1 MLNKSSNII
10 EKEFKNLR
18 KELLDLTLRNQL
30 LNFKTRAKTITI
42 VNQSPVN
49 LFQTL
54 VLQDN
59 KMYFVANKKD
69 KKEDKSSVWDHIPFD
84 FSKFSEGDKK
94 LATDLTPKELQK
106 RLYYINNQAK
116 TMLQEQGY
124 NILYLAIGFLQWK
137 DKSKPRQKNNAPLVL
152 IPVAMER
159 KKVGESFNLEWTGE
173 DIQTNISLKAKLL
186 EAGIELPNF
195 EFKRYGE
202 VIDHYIASV
211 RRAVSRMDGWEV
223 NNNVA
228 LGFFSFTKFVMYN
241 DLNPEAWEDNVDLTK
256 NELIQAIFNPAKND
270 QEAFKEEDIDSQLE
284 YRDMYQVLDADS
296 SQIAAIQDVKA
307 GRNLVVEGPPGTGKS
322 QTIVNLIAE
331 LLAEG
336 KSVLFV
342 SEKMAALDVVKD
354 RLTGVGL
361 GKFVLELH
369 SHKTRRKKFLKDLQK
384 ATNVRAQDPLNIDQT
399 IRKLETLRRQLDD
412 YSQIIHKPAFA
423 VNLSPFQ
430 LYGMKESADDHF
442 SRKNAL
448 MPLVRFQ
455 NPETITLK
463 ELDDMKVSLENLA
476 ELYQTISKE
485 NPWSKCSPKSLL
497 PADLREIEMLIN
509 DTLHALDNFLV
520 ERGRVYDIYGIKKPD
535 TLNEFQN
542 SLSAFEVIK
551 SQNAELIDGSILKS
565 GAWNNNNDD
574 AFKLIQELERY
585 QRYSGILT
593 KFNQS
598 IFQVDI
604 DRLIYELRNISTKK
618 FRFFNNKQHIE
629 LVERYYAVP
638 VPGSVDEIIR
648 DLQEAKAVIKI
659 RNNLEANRALGEKY
673 YGAYWHLNANPNDL
687 KEIARWMNEFT
698 ALVRDGTFS
707 ENTIDLMSKDLFDIK
722 PERDLAEY
730 IDSGEEFVRVLSK
743 LKDKLNPRSKLI
755 FKRET
760 GDVSFEAWQEQLYK
774 WRGQLSSLHLWS
786 QYLNTKNSLKNSN
799 ASMFVDSIE
808 KRNIKKDDIEAL
820 VDGNFAD
827 SLLNILFVENQEL
840 ATFIGEL
847 HENRIREF
855 KDLDKKILVLNR
867 KRIFHKLNSNIPK
880 IFGGTENPQAKI
892 LAGEFTRKSGHMPV
906 RKLLEKAGGM
916 IKQIK
921 PCFMM
926 SPLSIAQYLDPTN
939 EELQFDVVIFDE
951 ASQVKPEDALGAFMR
966 GKTAVVMGDTQQL
979 PPTSFFDQM
988 SDADSDE
995 EEATSLD
1002 MESILHLCKLS
1013 FPVKMLKWHYRSRHE
1028 SLISVSNREF
1038 YDDDLL
1044 VYPSPSHSD
1053 PELGLKFH
1061 YNPNTAYDRGSSSA
1075 NPLEAKDVVE
1085 EIFNHFEKYGDTKSL
1100 GVGTFSVAQK
1110 NAILEELEVRRK
1122 ERPEFEALFSD
1133 NKDEHFFV
1141 KNLETIQGDERDVIL
1156 ISVGYGYDNDRKMS
1170 LNFGP
1175 LNQDGGERRLNV
1187 LITRAREKC
1196 VVFSNFK
1203 AYDMKLTANPPYG
1216 VKSLKEFLEYAENL
1230 TLGTHGPEMHTKE
1243 PFEDAIANYL
1253 EENGYIVD
1261 RQIGC
1266 AGFRVDLAIVDDENP
1281 GKYILGITTDG
1292 KMYSSSKV
1300 ARDRDRLR
1308 EQVLTGLGWKLY
1320 HLWSTDWYRNRD
1332 LGRKKL
1338 LDFVEK
1344 SIKQSR
1350 EEEKRRT
1357 EEAKKLAEKR
1367 RIEAEKRAE
1376 ELRLAREKEEAEKRA
1391 QEEAESD
1398 DEINPEDIGPSDFVE
1413 VEKVDGGDVLEKPID
1428 VSEINP
1434 SEFFEDDNH
1443 EKSTKNEKL
1452 DDVETVSEFV
1462 AAEEVVDDS
1471 VDVKDDSEFVAVEE
1485 VVDDSVDV
1493 KDDSEFVE
1501 NEIVDSSEVNV
1512 TQDKS
1517 KSDDDLNDVY
1527 VENDSEFVADIP
1539 ESADEEKAD
1548 DAKVELAENED
1559 KSSDDDEVWESKDE
1573 DTSQND
1579 DAEVWEEDDGIS
1591 PEDNAEVWEDE
1602 KDYSDDESENKSSNP
1617 IRDKIKS
1624 FFKHDDSE
1632 EKMDKNP
1639 LFSGLRFTKDLG
1651 KNSDLEKEFE
1661 DSLKEDKSSDDK
1673 VDLGSD
1679 DDYIYVDHSHDDERF
1694 LEDEEEPIIF
1704 DTHEDIQD
1712 DADNLNDDSIIVDH
1726 SHDTVKKD
1734 SINEEMTS
1742 ENVKKDD
1749 GSFDFKQEPI
1759 NSDVDDIKFD
1769 SNVEDH
1775 SGVDDIKFDSD
1786 VGDYSGVDDVKVE
1799 NIADDEV
1806 IEENNFDNPTENDD
1820 KVDLGSDDDYIF
1832 VDHSHDEPIEESDD
1846 KENIVEEDS
1855 QSNIEERQNDTKS
1868 KMRHKL
1874 DSFIA
1879 DVINNAESQLEPEEI
1894 ETLRG
1899 EVIDEDIESSHK
1911 PAPEDEFV
1919 VEAEI
1924 VTDGEDL
1931 NIFNDVLPDLNNDV
1945 SINDDET
1952 ESIEDYSDLKR
1963 PTPKTNFEDEELNI
1977 FNDDLPDMRND
1988 IHDEATNIVDRAMD
2002 EFMEE
2007 VFSSNDSSNEKFT
2020 ETIENDD
2027 TDIIENEN
2035 SKINSDNRDDWSVG
2049 NDDVGINS
2057 DNRDDWSVGNDDE
2070 VNSNNPSD
2078 ESINEDGVTFYQGSN
2093 DVKSKLRKNNLYYD
2107 DEKPRS
2113 VRDSIRGFKKDMQ
2126 YINKSLKEIENPTK
2140 VDYVSVVDRTE
2151 EYNPEDYLN
2160 MPSDDDS
2167 QLIID
2172 REEELTFAE
2181 KEEKRIERELMAESI
2196 EEDLT
2201 DDVIVNVNNKHVQEE
2216 IKDQTLEDIIQ
2227 SANED
2232 YKEIEKERYKNNNTL
2247 KSFDDKKLPGKRKL
2261 EDSIFDYVEVTDI
2274 GIHSSDELYKKPSS
2288 EVAKSINAIV
2298 DVEGPIHVSEVIK
2311 RVKDSCNIKRAGST
2325 LKKTVN
2331 SAIRESENSGDII
2344 KIGDFLY
2351 DASNNNVVIRR
2362 RNKPNIDLISDE
2374 EISKNIELVLLH
2386 KQNMTTKQIAKETSR
2401 NFGFKS
2407 TSKKTADRING
2418 VLDLMI
2424 ANNKVKITNDV
2435 VELN

>member
-18 KELLDLTLRNQL
+18 RELLDLTLRNQL
-30 LNFKTRAKTITI
+30 LNFKSRAKTITI

-54 VLQDN
+54 VLQDS

-69 KKEDKSSVWDHIPFD
+69 KNEDKSSVWDHIPFD
-84 FSKFSEGDKK
+84 FSKFSEGDRK

-124 NILYLAIGFLQWK
+124 NILYLAVGFLEWK
-137 DKSKPRQKNNAPLVL
+137 DKSKPRQKNKAPLVL

-186 EAGIELPNF
+186 EAGIELPDF
-195 EFKRYGE
+195 QFKRYGE

-223 NNNVA
+223 NSNVA

-241 DLNPEAWEDNVDLTK
+241 DLNPEAWAENVDLTK

-270 QEAFKEEDIDSQLE
+270 QEAFREEDIDSQLE
-284 YRDMYQVLDADS
+284 YRTMYQVLDADS
-296 SQIAAIQDVKA
+296 SQIAAIEDVKA

-384 ATNVRAQDPLNIDQT
+384 ATNVRAQEPLNIDQT

-412 YSQIIHKPAFA
+412 YSQIIHKPVFA
-423 VNLSPFQ
+423 VNLSAFQ
-430 LYGMKESADDHF
+430 LYGMKEGADDHF
-442 SRKNAL
+442 ARKGTL
-448 MPLVRFQ
+448 MPLVRFE
-455 NPETITLK
+455 NPETVTLK
-463 ELDDMKVSLENLA
+463 DLDDMKIALENLA

-485 NPWSKCSPKSLL
+485 NPWSKCAPKSLL

-509 DTLHALDNFLV
+509 DCLLSLDNFLV
-520 ERGRVYDIYGIKKPD
+520 ERGRVYDIYGIKQPD

-542 SLSAFEVIK
+542 SLSAFEIIK
-551 SQNAELIDGSILKS
+551 SQNAELIDGSIIKS

-574 AFKLIQELERY
+574 AYLLIRELEKY
-585 QRYSGILT
+585 QKYAPALD

-598 IFQVDI
+598 IYQADI
-604 DRLIYELRNISTKK
+604 DRLIAELHQISNKR
-618 FRFFNNKQHIE
+618 FRLFNNNQHIE

-638 VPGSVDEIIR
+638 VSGSADDIIR
-648 DLQEAKAVIKI
+648 ELKQAKAIIKI
-659 RNNLEANRALGEKY
+659 RKNLEANDALGRKY
-673 YGAYWHLNANPNDL
+673 YGGYWHLNADPNDL
-687 KEIARWMNEFT
+687 KAIARWMNEFT

-730 IDSGEEFVRVLSK
+730 IDAGEEFVRVLSR

-760 GDVSFEAWQEQLYK
+760 GDVPFEAWKEQLYT

-786 QYLNTKNSLKNSN
+786 QYLNTKNALKTSN
-799 ASMFVDSIE
+799 AKMFVDSIE
-808 KRNIKKDDIEAL
+808 KRNINKYDIEAL
-820 VDGNFAD
+820 VEGNFAD

-840 ATFIGEL
+840 ATFVGEL

-867 KRIFHKLNSNIPK
+867 KRIYHKLNSNIPK

-1028 SLISVSNREF
+1028 SLITVSNREF
-1038 YDDDLL
+1038 YDNDLL
-1044 VYPSPSHSD
+1044 VYPSPSHND

-1061 YNPNTAYDRGSSSA
+1061 YNPNTAYHRGSSSA
-1075 NPLEAKDVVE
+1075 NPLEAEDVAE
-1085 EIFNHFEKYGDTKSL
+1085 EIFNHFEKYGDSKSL

-1110 NAILEELEVRRK
+1110 NAILEALEVKRK
-1122 ERPEFEALFSD
+1122 ERPEFEPLFSE
-1133 NKDEHFFV
+1133 NKEERFFV

-1156 ISVGYGYDNDRKMS
+1156 ISVGYGYDQDGKMS

-1216 VKSLKEFLEYAENL
+1216 VRSLREFLEYAENL
-1230 TLGTHGPEMHTKE
+1230 TLGTKMADEYTKE
-1243 PFEDAIANYL
+1243 PFEDAIASFL
-1253 EENGYIVD
+1253 EENGYTVD

-1338 LDFVEK
+1338 LENIEK
-1344 SIKQSR
+1344 SIRRTR
-1350 EEEKRRT
+1350 EEEKRRS
-1357 EEAKKLAEKR
+1357 EEEKKLAEKR
-1367 RIEAEKRAE
+1367 RLEAEKKAE
-1376 ELRLAREKEEAEKRA
+1376 ELRLAREKEEKERAEK
-1391 QEEAESD
+1391 EAEEN
-1398 DEINPEDIGPSDFVE
+1398 EINAEDVGPIDFVE
-1413 VEKVDGGDVLEKPID
+1413 VEKVDDGDIFEKPVD
-1428 VSEINP
+1428 VSEIDPKELFGEETETTSSEDTQDNPINEDASSQKETP
-1434 SEFFEDDNH
+1434 SEFVVVDTPDEDVKY
-1443 EKSTKNEKL
+1443 E
-1452 DDVETVSEFV
+1452 ETPSEFV
-1462 AAEEVVDDS
+1462 VDEEDD
-1471 VDVKDDSEFVAVEE
+1471 VDVSSNEGESVETSPQE
-1485 VVDDSVDV
+1485 P
-1493 KDDSEFVE
+1493 
-1501 NEIVDSSEVNV
+1501 EVNV
-1512 TQDKS
+1512 SEDATDKDTGI
-1517 KSDDDLNDVY
+1517 KSD
-1527 VENDSEFVADIP
+1527 EIKP
-1539 ESADEEKAD
+1539 ETSAD
-1548 DAKVELAENED
+1548 D
-1559 KSSDDDEVWESKDE
+1559 KEVWEAE
-1573 DTSQND
+1573 EEPINEND
-1579 DAEVWEEDDGIS
+1579 DAEVWESDDGVA
-1591 PEDNAEVWEDE
+1591 PEDNAEVWEND
-1602 KDYSDDESENKSSNP
+1602 KDYSDDESEHTSFKE
-1617 IRDKIKS
+1617 KVKS
-1624 FFKHDDSE
+1624 FFKHDDADESSS
-1632 EKMDKNP
+1632 KSS
-1639 LFSGLRFTKDLG
+1639 LFSGLSFEKDLG
-1651 KNSDLEKEFE
+1651 DNSDLEDELDDNIQDQKPAE
-1661 DSLKEDKSSDDK
+1661 DDK

-1679 DDYIYVDHSHDDERF
+1679 DDYIYVDHS
-1694 LEDEEEPIIF
+1694 
-1704 DTHEDIQD
+1704 
-1712 DADNLNDDSIIVDH
+1712 N
-1726 SHDTVKKD
+1726 
-1734 SINEEMTS
+1734 
-1742 ENVKKDD
+1742 
-1749 GSFDFKQEPI
+1749 
-1759 NSDVDDIKFD
+1759 
-1769 SNVEDH
+1769 
-1775 SGVDDIKFDSD
+1775 
-1786 VGDYSGVDDVKVE
+1786 
-1799 NIADDEV
+1799 DEV
-1806 IEENNFDNPTENDD
+1806 IDEVDEPDRPDINDYVSKGDSDYSSDDESVEEVKHDDVAKQKNIKKPVFSDKINIEPDEPIQDEADLDSDDVQELHEDNIDLESGNVNDDAPEESKDNVDFESEKLSDDD
-1820 KVDLGSDDDYIF
+1820 KVDLGSDDDYIY
-1832 VDHSHDEPIEESDD
+1832 VDHSNDEV
-1846 KENIVEEDS
+1846 VEETETAGDDS
-1855 QSNIEERQNDTKS
+1855 QDDDFEDKPQEIKTPNRSKRPNFVKSIISEVVSGETK
-1868 KMRHKL
+1868 
-1874 DSFIA
+1874 
-1879 DVINNAESQLEPEEI
+1879 LEPEEI
-1894 ETLRG
+1894 EVVRG
-1899 EVIDEDIESSHK
+1899 EIIEEDVPLHK
-1911 PAPEDEFV
+1911 PAPKDENV

-1924 VTDGEDL
+1924 VNGQDYYSEDIL
-1931 NIFNDVLPDLNNDV
+1931 
-1945 SINDDET
+1945 E
-1952 ESIEDYSDLKR
+1952 K
-1963 PTPKTNFEDEELNI
+1963 PTPKKDYFEEDEELNI
-1977 FNDDLPDMRND
+1977 FTDELPDLNNEGYDEIHEEATRVIDKAMNEFMKGVLESDDLD
-1988 IHDEATNIVDRAMD
+1988 IHE
-2002 EFMEE
+2002 
-2007 VFSSNDSSNEKFT
+2007 DSP
-2020 ETIENDD
+2020 I
-2027 TDIIENEN
+2027 
-2035 SKINSDNRDDWSVG
+2035 
-2049 NDDVGINS
+2049 
-2057 DNRDDWSVGNDDE
+2057 
-2070 VNSNNPSD
+2070 D
-2078 ESINEDGVTFYQGSN
+2078 ESIQDRFVDEEIDDAGINVEDSFVDEEISDDNKTDIFEEEEITEGDAKDTSEYEEEIIYFKGAN
-2093 DVKSKLRKNNLYYD
+2093 DVTNPLRKNNVYYN
-2107 DEKPRS
+2107 EHKNKS
-2113 VRDSIRGFKKDMQ
+2113 IRDSIKGIKKDMQ
-2126 YINKSLKEIENPTK
+2126 YINKSLNEIENPTQI
-2140 VDYVSVVDRTE
+2140 DYVSVVDRTE
-2151 EYNPEDYLN
+2151 EYDPNDYLSR
-2160 MPSDDDS
+2160 PSDDDS
-2167 QLIID
+2167 DKIIQM
-2172 REEELTFAE
+2172 EEEQRSENEFMDDSFE
-2181 KEEKRIERELMAESI
+2181 MEIPGN
-2196 EEDLT
+2196 
-2201 DDVIVNVNNKHVQEE
+2201 DDVIVTVNNPHVREE
-2216 IKDQTLEDIIQ
+2216 LKDQALEDIIQ
-2227 SANED
+2227 TADED
-2232 YKEIEKERYKNNNTL
+2232 YKEIEKERFQSSNKL
-2247 KSFDDKKLPGKRKL
+2247 KAFDDQKLPGKKSL
-2261 EDSIFDYVEVTDI
+2261 EDEIIDYVQATDI
-2274 GIHSSDELYKKPSS
+2274 GLTPQNDLYAQPIPK
-2288 EVAKSINAIV
+2288 VAQSIKAIV
-2298 DVEGPIHVSEVIK
+2298 DIEGPVHIK
-2311 RVKDSCNIKRAGST
+2311 DVTTRIKDSCNIKRAGSN
-2325 LKKTVN
+2325 LKKTVKL
-2331 SAIRESENSGDII
+2331 AVDEAEKSGEII

-2351 DASNNNVVIRR
+2351 DASNNNVVIRK
-2362 RNKPNIDLISDE
+2362 RNKPNIELISDE
-2374 EISKNIELVLLH
+2374 EIAKSIELVLIH
-2386 KQNMTTKQIAKETSR
+2386 KQNVSTKQIAKEASR

-2407 TSKKTADRING
+2407 TSKKTASRING

-2424 ANNKVKITNDV
+2424 ANNTVKIVNDY